1 MHTEYKSAE
10 RLAEQEAASAQIATL
25 QLELEA
31 AATRAK
37 GLEAKVSELKEAAA
51 AAQQQQQQQQQSVGA
66 EVEGEKWQG
75 GRRCGIVSLYVFCV
89 CVYE

>member
-51 AAQQQQQQQQQSVGA
+51 AAQQQQQQQSVGA